1 LAQKY
6 KSFSLVSEAT
16 RAASLLEREELLTAE
31 VRHLPAGSYRRRSE
45 IEEELAE
52 IRRLLE
58 GLGFSRDWPHS
69 RSAGIQSHFTCL
81 NTGRIRCHRVDLPQ
95 LDGIALRRYAALL
108 VPNAKPTDQLGDR
121 PEALDRRSLRAA
133 SPRPRTRFLRCCLRA
148 GPRGVAKRKD
158 GRYEPTRTQW
168 LKVKNPEYSQA
179 RDRAELF
186 ERLARD
192 GTV

>member
-58 GLGFSRDWPHS
+58 GLGFSRD
-69 RSAGIQSHFTCL
+69 
-81 NTGRIRCHRVDLPQ
+81 
-95 LDGIALRRYAALL
+95 
-108 VPNAKPTDQLGDR
+108 
-121 PEALDRRSLRAA
+121 
-133 SPRPRTRFLRCCLRA
+133 
-148 GPRGVAKRKD
+148 
-158 GRYEPTRTQW
+158 
-168 LKVKNPEYSQA
+168 
-179 RDRAELF
+179 
-186 ERLARD
+186 
-192 GTV
+192 